1 MNTFHSRTLAR
12 VSGWFGRNMPTREQ
26 MEKSRYVPRSALR
39 SELWRFTRRSV
50 PRAVA
55 LGIIVGVL
63 LPFAQIVFAAV
74 LSLPVRAN
82 VPLAALTTFIT
93 NPLTTPLIWAFS
105 YQVGRWMLH
114 IDALMPEGPIETLW
128 RVTDVWSLL
137 HWISDE
143 GKILII
149 GLLVVSV
156 VAAAI
161 GYLLAGFSWK
171 LIILRKR
178 KHRTTR

>member
-1 MNTFHSRTLAR
+1 MKSYLFRAISRMVDRL
-12 VSGWFGRNMPTREQ
+12 GRSMPTREQ
-26 MEKSRYVPRSALR
+26 MEKSRYIPKSALR

-63 LPFAQIVFAAV
+63 LPFAQIIFAAV

-93 NPLTTPLIWAFS
+93 NPFTTPLIWAFS

-114 IDALMPEGPIETLW
+114 VDAMMPEGPIQTLW
-128 RVTDVWSLL
+128 RVTDIWSLL

-143 GKILII
+143 GKILIL
-149 GLLVVSV
+149 GLFVVAVVS
-156 VAAAI
+156 AAV

-178 KHRTTR
+178 RHRTAR